1 MVVLAIRR
9 ELEKAQVKLR
19 HPRPQ
24 QQQQQQQAVQQSTT
38 SQHDA
43 ALLTALRSRL
53 AALSQEELTE
63 LLNEEDEEGG
73 VEGEG
78 GLDTLLAG
86 LRTDFPALGETGL
99 VYPLIFVWRTG
110 TAEILIY
117 SWVPFAPAVELWYCF
132 KVPYS
137 QSVLRIRRNRTY
149 VFGLPGSVSQRFESQ
164 DPDPQQGIQK
174 GLNQL
179 F

>member
-24 QQQQQQQAVQQSTT
+24 QQQQQQQAVQQSTA
-38 SQHDA
+38 SQQHDA

-53 AALSQEELTE
+53 AALSQEELKE

-73 VEGEG
+73 EGEG

-86 LRTDFPALGETGL
+86 LRTDFPALGNYGL
-99 VYPLIFVWRTG
+99 
-110 TAEILIY
+110 
-117 SWVPFAPAVELWYCF
+117 CF
-132 KVPYS
+132 
-137 QSVLRIRRNRTY
+137 I
-149 VFGLPGSVSQRFESQ
+149 
-164 DPDPQQGIQK
+164 I
-174 GLNQL
+174 
-179 F
+179 

>member
-24 QQQQQQQAVQQSTT
+24 QQQQQAVQQSTA
-38 SQHDA
+38 SQQHDA

-53 AALSQEELTE
+53 AALSQEELKE

-73 VEGEG
+73 EGEG

-86 LRTDFPALGETGL
+86 LRTDFPALGETG
-99 VYPLIFVWRTG
+99 FV
-110 TAEILIY
+110 L
-117 SWVPFAPAVELWYCF
+117 SSDL
-132 KVPYS
+132 
-137 QSVLRIRRNRTY
+137 
-149 VFGLPGSVSQRFESQ
+149 
-164 DPDPQQGIQK
+164 
-174 GLNQL
+174 
-179 F
+179 

>member
-24 QQQQQQQAVQQSTT
+24 QQQQQAVQQSTA
-38 SQHDA
+38 SQQHDA

-53 AALSQEELTE
+53 AALSQEELKE

-73 VEGEG
+73 EGEG

-86 LRTDFPALGETGL
+86 LRTDFPALGNYGL
-99 VYPLIFVWRTG
+99 
-110 TAEILIY
+110 
-117 SWVPFAPAVELWYCF
+117 CF
-132 KVPYS
+132 
-137 QSVLRIRRNRTY
+137 I
-149 VFGLPGSVSQRFESQ
+149 
-164 DPDPQQGIQK
+164 I
-174 GLNQL
+174 
-179 F
+179 

>member
-24 QQQQQQQAVQQSTT
+24 QQQQQQPAVQQSTA

-53 AALSQEELTE
+53 AALSQEELKE
-63 LLNEEDEEGG
+63 LLNEEDEEG

-86 LRTDFPALGETGL
+86 LRTDFPALGETA
-99 VYPLIFVWRTG
+99 FV
-110 TAEILIY
+110 L
-117 SWVPFAPAVELWYCF
+117 S
-132 KVPYS
+132 
-137 QSVLRIRRNRTY
+137 
-149 VFGLPGSVSQRFESQ
+149 
-164 DPDPQQGIQK
+164 PDP
-174 GLNQL
+174 
-179 F
+179 

>member
-24 QQQQQQQAVQQSTT
+24 QQQQQQQQQAVQQSTA

-53 AALSQEELTE
+53 AALSHEELKE
-63 LLNEEDEEGG
+63 LLNEEDEEG

-86 LRTDFPALGETGL
+86 LRTDFPALGKQCCGSGCLSRIRNISIPDSINSILTQKIVSKL
-99 VYPLIFVWRTG
+99 S
-110 TAEILIY
+110 EILYDTGCSSRLRI
-117 SWVPFAPAVELWYCF
+117 
-132 KVPYS
+132 PYS
-137 QSVLRIRRNRTY
+137 GVKN
-149 VFGLPGSVSQRFESQ
+149 
-164 DPDPQQGIQK
+164 PDPQHCR
-174 GLNQL
+174 
-179 F
+179 

>member
-24 QQQQQQQAVQQSTT
+24 QQQQQQQAVQQSTA
-38 SQHDA
+38 SQQHDA

-53 AALSQEELTE
+53 AALSQEELKE

-73 VEGEG
+73 EGEG

-86 LRTDFPALGETGL
+86 LRTDFPALGETG
-99 VYPLIFVWRTG
+99 R
-110 TAEILIY
+110 
-117 SWVPFAPAVELWYCF
+117 
-132 KVPYS
+132 
-137 QSVLRIRRNRTY
+137 VL
-149 VFGLPGSVSQRFESQ
+149 FS
-164 DPDPQQGIQK
+164 DA
-174 GLNQL
+174 
-179 F
+179 